1 MNASQP
7 SLESLESLQPEKPSR
22 NKPRTKRNL
31 RKRTYQILGLE
42 VTAKIAVN
50 MIISTASVSALCQL
64 LPYYWVQQDKLREV
78 RTEVKVMEERV
89 GNLQQEFSRNFDPKQ
104 SKTIMQ
110 QQLYRFDAN
119 QRPIIIINQDQ
130 TVTEKSEP

>member
-7 SLESLESLQPEKPSR
+7 SLESLQPEKPTR
-22 NKPRTKRNL
+22 KRPRTKRNP
-31 RKRTYQILGLE
+31 RKRTHQILALE

-50 MIISTASVSALCQL
+50 LTISIASVSALCKL

-78 RTEVKVMEERV
+78 RTEVKVMEGRV
-89 GNLQQEFSRNFDPKQ
+89 ETLQQEFSRNFDPKQ

-119 QRPIIIINQDQ
+119 QRPIIIINQEPN
-130 TVTEKSEP
+130 VPEKLDSTP